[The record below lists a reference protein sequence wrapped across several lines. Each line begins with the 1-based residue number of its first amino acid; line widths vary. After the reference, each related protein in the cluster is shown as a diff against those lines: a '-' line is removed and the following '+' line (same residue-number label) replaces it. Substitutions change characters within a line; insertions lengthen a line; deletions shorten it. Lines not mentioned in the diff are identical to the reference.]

1 MKPNLYICHT
11 AYQVL
16 VDLLRAGR
24 CAGKPHTMVLS
35 ASVPDTAALAARLD
49 ATGVVK
55 TVLVD
60 ETRWPG
66 IVTGLFAHRR
76 AARAFE
82 KLCGWKLNRAAFE
95 NVYIHNDWSVL
106 GRYLQDCRAGYILCE
121 DTFGST
127 TSAPRRILPRSSA
140 EKATCTGAT
149 ARGASASRVRTPRGV
164 RCFRR
169 TAW

>member
-66 IVTGLFAHRR
+66 TVTGLFAHRR

-82 KLCGWKLNRAAFE
+82 KLCGWN
-95 NVYIHNDWSVL
+95 
-106 GRYLQDCRAGYILCE
+106 
-121 DTFGST
+121 
-127 TSAPRRILPRSSA
+127 
-140 EKATCTGAT
+140 
-149 ARGASASRVRTPRGV
+149 
-164 RCFRR
+164 
-169 TAW
+169 

>member
-66 IVTGLFAHRR
+66 TVTGLFAHRR

-82 KLCGWKLNRAAFE
+82 KLCDWKLNRASFE

-106 GRYLQDCRAGYILCE
+106 AAICRIAVPGIFCARTRSAARSALTSIL
-121 DTFGST
+121 
-127 TSAPRRILPRSSA
+127 
-140 EKATCTGAT
+140 
-149 ARGASASRVRTPRGV
+149 
-164 RCFRR
+164 
-169 TAW
+169 